1 MNKNEKVFSSK
12 DLKIKEVE
20 NKSRKYNKINKNLL
34 QENSLKD
41 INKNFKNK
49 YFNKFTNKEKVK
61 SHKQLNA
68 IDRLSKNLET
78 NNRNLHR
85 IDITMNFNLT
95 NFTTYNDTNKI
106 LDKKLIENYSGKKEI
121 FHKRQISDGFQKIK
135 VINTGNFV
143 NIKVN
148 TKENKTSTNKDIKN
162 IKKMNNKSKIFKN
175 NYINYDI
182 EENDRINNTNNYI
195 YNSHKDLYS
204 HDKISKLKINV
215 SDLSNKKNY
224 QKLLEEKRLNKNNIN
239 LNNFNST
246 KSALNINKN
255 KNEKMNNNNIPLDK
269 NIFTKKIMI
278 NNKLFKYKTFKN
290 LISESKKNIKSDISK
305 RVLIANCLKEKIN
318 RIDASKNLVQSNN
331 YDIILPNDKIELFPL
346 NINKS
351 INKKINKYKI
361 NNSCDGLNNNNKE
374 SNLYKKV
381 AINLNNTSRNNTN
394 RESTNFMT
402 DKNKINEEDYNTVQ
416 NRDNFDN
423 CPELNFFN
431 IVKLIQKS
439 KNSVT

>member
-1 MNKNEKVFSSK
+1 M
-12 DLKIKEVE
+12 
-20 NKSRKYNKINKNLL
+20 
-34 QENSLKD
+34 KD

-182 EENDRINNTNNYI
+182 EKNDRINNTNNYI
-195 YNSHKDLYS
+195 YNSHKD
-204 HDKISKLKINV
+204 
-215 SDLSNKKNY
+215 
-224 QKLLEEKRLNKNNIN
+224 
-239 LNNFNST
+239 
-246 KSALNINKN
+246 
-255 KNEKMNNNNIPLDK
+255 
-269 NIFTKKIMI
+269 
-278 NNKLFKYKTFKN
+278 
-290 LISESKKNIKSDISK
+290 
-305 RVLIANCLKEKIN
+305 
-318 RIDASKNLVQSNN
+318 
-331 YDIILPNDKIELFPL
+331 
-346 NINKS
+346 
-351 INKKINKYKI
+351 
-361 NNSCDGLNNNNKE
+361 
-374 SNLYKKV
+374 
-381 AINLNNTSRNNTN
+381 
-394 RESTNFMT
+394 
-402 DKNKINEEDYNTVQ
+402 
-416 NRDNFDN
+416 
-423 CPELNFFN
+423 
-431 IVKLIQKS
+431 
-439 KNSVT
+439 